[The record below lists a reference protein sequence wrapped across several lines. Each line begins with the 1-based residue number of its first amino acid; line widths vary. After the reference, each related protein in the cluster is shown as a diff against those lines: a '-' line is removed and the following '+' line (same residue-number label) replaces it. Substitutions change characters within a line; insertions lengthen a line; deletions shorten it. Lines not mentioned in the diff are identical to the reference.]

1 MVKNEINTFKKIISY
16 LTEIDDVK
24 FNDEKLK
31 KALKQTQFE
40 ELQKMEK
47 TEGFKEKGKGELFF
61 RKGKIGVWKDQ
72 VSPEIINKIEKL
84 FKKEMI
90 ELGYL

>member
-1 MVKNEINTFKKIISY
+1 
-16 LTEIDDVK
+16 
-24 FNDEKLK
+24 
-31 KALKQTQFE
+31 
-40 ELQKMEK
+40 MEK

-61 RKGKIGVWKDQ
+61 RRGKIGVWKDQ